1 MLCFTLTITTPVQS
15 YSSQNTRTPP
25 PLPEAPLTRT
35 KRFTLPYRL
44 PTKEEYRSNTPLM
57 VSSEPINERE
67 YIVDKNVLKYLEEH
81 KYLRKNFVRKWEKL
95 RTKQTLTPLQ
105 AIEMVRFQIR
115 IKTALERFQMDR
127 RIPVTGVMDGN
138 VMEVI
143 YGQICGT
150 PEADVV
156 DDIALDEFIFSLVD
170 DKKNDQ

>member
-1 MLCFTLTITTPVQS
+1 
-15 YSSQNTRTPP
+15 
-25 PLPEAPLTRT
+25 
-35 KRFTLPYRL
+35 
-44 PTKEEYRSNTPLM
+44 M